1 MKDKIKPIDKDLHE
15 TKNVFHVVNHDSNQ

>member
-1 MKDKIKPIDKDLHE
+1 MKDKTKPIDKDLHE